1 MQHKNIDSTNKIID
15 IVIFGL
21 ELDVQL
27 GGSTLKINCPKL
39 MNMYGFKHY
48 VSLSFSE
55 VSKTPRSNQTITS
68 HKTIYNIFDS
78 GIYHKTQ

>member
-27 GGSTLKINCPKL
+27 GGSILKSNCPKL
-39 MNMYGFKHY
+39 MTMYGFEHY
-48 VSLSFSE
+48 VSLSFTG
-55 VSKTPRSNQTITS
+55 VSKTPMSNQTITP
-68 HKTIYNIFDS
+68 HKTIYKIFDS

>member
-15 IVIFGL
+15 IGIFSL

-39 MNMYGFKHY
+39 MTMYGFEHY

-55 VSKTPRSNQTITS
+55 VSKTPRSNQTITP